1 MISNQLVAE
10 FMKSAVGGVSRTQ
23 LIRTMRERHGLGD
36 GEIDQVIHLCSFRSR
51 PSNIN
56 YKNFYGAKI
65 TKTGNRIFYPFTQ
78 IYTYDNILTKDEC
91 EALIR
96 LIDTRLRPST
106 VSDDADS
113 CLVSDYRTSQ
123 TSDLH
128 YFDDPLYLG
137 LDRKIVDTLGL
148 YSFLGEIMQAQKY
161 EPGQYYKEHW
171 DFFMPTTKEYKIYCE
186 WMGQRTWTAMVYLND
201 VEEGGETYF
210 KHLNLHVKPKQ
221 GMLVVWNNLY
231 KNGLPNLK
239 TMHEACPPLSG
250 NKYVITKW
258 FRSWSLI

>member
-23 LIRTMRERHGLGD
+23 LIRTMKERHGLED
-36 GEIDQVIHLCSFRSR
+36 GEIEQVIHLCSFRSR
-51 PSNIN
+51 PPQID
-56 YKNFYGAKI
+56 YKKFHAAKI
-65 TKTGNRIFYPFTQ
+65 TKTADRIFYPFTQ

-91 EALIR
+91 EGLMQ

-106 VSDDADS
+106 VSDDSDS

-128 YFDDPLYLG
+128 YFDDPLYLE
-137 LDRKIVDTLGL
+137 LDRRIVDTLGL

-186 WMGQRTWTAMVYLND
+186 WMGQRTWTAMVYLNN

-210 KHLNLHVKPKQ
+210 KHLNLRVKPKQ
-221 GMLVVWNNLY
+221 GMLVAWNNLY

-239 TMHEACPPLSG
+239 TMHEACPPISG
-250 NKYVITKW
+250 NKYVVTKW

>member
-23 LIRTMRERHGLGD
+23 LIRTMKERHGLED
-36 GEIDQVIHLCSFRSR
+36 GEIDQIINLCSFRSR
-51 PSNIN
+51 PKQIN
-56 YKNFYGAKI
+56 YKKFHAAKI
-65 TKTGNRIFYPFTQ
+65 TKIGNRIFYPFTQ
-78 IYTYDNILTKDEC
+78 VYTRDNILSKDEC
-91 EALIR
+91 EELMQLIE
-96 LIDTRLRPST
+96 TRLRPST
-106 VSDDADS
+106 VSDDSDS

-123 TSDLH
+123 TADLH
-128 YFDDPLYLG
+128 YFDDPLYLE
-137 LDRKIVDTLGL
+137 LDRRIVDTLGL

-186 WMGQRTWTAMVYLND
+186 WMGQRTWTAMVYLNN
-201 VEEGGETYF
+201 VAEGGETYF
-210 KHLNLHVKPKQ
+210 KHLNLRVKPKQ
-221 GMLVVWNNLY
+221 GMLVAWNNLY

-239 TMHEACPPLSG
+239 TMHEACPPISG

-258 FRSWSLI
+258 FRSWGLI